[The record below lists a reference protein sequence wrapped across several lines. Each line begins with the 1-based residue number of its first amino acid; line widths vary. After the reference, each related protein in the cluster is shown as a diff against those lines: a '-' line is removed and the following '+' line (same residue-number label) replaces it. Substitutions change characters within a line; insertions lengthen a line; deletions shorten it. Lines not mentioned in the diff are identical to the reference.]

1 MGMPSLH
8 RELIDALADGA
19 FHSGS
24 TLSRQ
29 LGLSRSAI
37 WKHIQALGEV
47 GLVIHA
53 VRGRGY
59 RLGHP
64 LERLDLG
71 MISSGLEPPV
81 GARIPEILIDEV
93 VDSTN
98 RRLMVAEPGVAPGT
112 VALAEF
118 QTAGRG
124 RLGHHWLAPFGG
136 SVCLSVSWHFEDARA
151 LNGLSLAIAV
161 GLIRALSTLGINGLA
176 LKWPNDLYHGDNK
189 LGGILLEMSGEAHG
203 QCRVVIGVGLN
214 LALPDSLVDQID
226 QPATDLR
233 RVVVGPLPGRN
244 RLVAALLNAL
254 IPILEEFPSSG
265 LTPFLDEWRASHGFS
280 GRAADLRIGEA
291 LLGGII
297 EDVTPEGMLAFR
309 TDQGE
314 RRLVSAG
321 DIRLRVRR

>member
-1 MGMPSLH
+1 MPNLH
-8 RELIDALADGA
+8 RELIDVLADGA
-19 FHSGS
+19 FHSG
-24 TLSRQ
+24 TALSRQ

-59 RLGHP
+59 RLAHP
-64 LERLDLG
+64 LERLDADL
-71 MISSGLEPPV
+71 IRAQLDPAVQSH
-81 GARIPEILIDEV
+81 IPEIAVDEV

-98 RRLMVAEPGVAPGT
+98 RRLLQAPKVAPGT

-124 RLGHHWLAPFGG
+124 RLGHRWLAPFGG
-136 SVCLSVSWHFEDARA
+136 SVCLSVSWQFEEARV
-151 LNGLSLAIAV
+151 LNGLSLAMAV
-161 GLIRALSTLGINGLA
+161 GLIRALSPFDIKDLA
-176 LKWPNDLYHGDNK
+176 LKWPNDLYHRDKK

-203 QCRVVIGVGLN
+203 QCRVVIGIGLN
-214 LALPDSLVDQID
+214 LSLPDSLVHEID

-233 RVVVGPLPGRN
+233 RVIVGPLPGRN

-254 IPILEEFPSSG
+254 IPILLEFPTSG
-265 LTPFLDEWRASHGFS
+265 LAPFLDEWRASHGFL

-291 LLGGII
+291 SYGGII
-297 EDVTPEGMLAFR
+297 EDVTAEGLLLFR

-314 RRLVSAG
+314 QRRVSAG
-321 DIRLRVRR
+321 DVRLRVRR